1 MRKSFFIALL
11 FSFICSIACA
21 AAPAPATASAP
32 ASAAAAASNPSP
44 VVLTP
49 DQAKHALEVL
59 DDPKARA
66 KLADTLRAIAAAGAL
81 SAPPA
86 AASAP
91 AAPAASPASAA
102 SAVLAAIAVKNGL
115 VSQLSRQAA
124 VSLRSAGDAVRRSA
138 AALLDVHSVGSWW
151 RYEIASP
158 QGRTQLRELA
168 STLCA
173 ALLPAWLIGALLARA
188 LRRRINALGG
198 KIERSDA
205 ASTGGVDSAGE
216 AAAALDDVSKQP
228 STYGT
233 DVDAEQAARTQRN
246 TAHATRQ
253 WSLLQRLPF
262 ALLQTLLK
270 ALPLVVS
277 VLIAVFAASILT
289 DDGTAEER
297 VIDTL
302 IQIFAIARLVSL
314 GCELLFAA
322 DAPKLRLLPM
332 SDTTATFVER
342 WLVRLTAV
350 LALGIACAE
359 APVPLGLTPDAHEG
373 IVKAVTLIGHIML
386 ALLILQL
393 RKPVAQW
400 IRAWSERAHVFAFL
414 GHWLADVWAYIAA
427 FAVMALW
434 FVWALDVQNGYR
446 VLLDRGGI
454 SVAILVGAR
463 IVAIVTSGVLGRIFR
478 SSNGESGSIALQ
490 RAHRYYALLRRL
502 ASFVI
507 LVVALTF
514 VLSAWDIH
522 PWQSLFA
529 SDIGSRLLSAFVTVA
544 VAACLAI
551 VVWETINGAI
561 ERRLKRWMARGDL
574 LRAARLRTLLPM
586 FRTTLFVC
594 IALVIGL
601 TGLSEIG
608 VNVAPLLAGASIF
621 GVALGFG
628 SQKLVQDFITGM
640 FLLMENAM
648 QVGDWVTVAGVSG
661 TVEYLSIRTVRL
673 RGGDGSLYT
682 VPFSSVTTVNNTN
695 RGLGNAAV
703 RVSIAYG
710 QDVELAAKTLQEIG
724 ASLREDP
731 QFKDGIV
738 SDFSFWGVDQVDGAM
753 VTLAGQIQ
761 CRDSARW
768 PVQREFNKRILETFR
783 ERGIEI
789 ANPLRTTMVPPPA
802 GSSAAGPESDAS
814 GTVADAER
822 KEEPNA
828 EGNAEPNRDPK
839 NSKTESEAQSNAPR
853 EARTGSIERRKA

>member
-1 MRKSFFIALL
+1 MRKFFFIALL
-11 FSFICSIACA
+11 FSCLCTIAYA
-21 AAPAPATASAP
+21 AAPAPASAP

-59 DDPKARA
+59 DDPRSRA

-115 VSQLSRQAA
+115 ISQLSRQAA
-124 VSLRSAGDAVRRSA
+124 VSLRTTGDAVRRSA

-151 RYEIASP
+151 RYEIATP
-158 QGRTQLRELA
+158 EGRAQLRDLA

-173 ALLPAWLIGALLARA
+173 ALLPAWLIGVLLARA
-188 LRRRINALGG
+188 LKRHIDALGG
-198 KIERSDA
+198 KVE
-205 ASTGGVDSAGE
+205 STDSAVAESGDSASE
-216 AAAALDDVSKQP
+216 AAAALDDLSKR
-228 STYGT
+228 SNTYAT
-233 DVDAEQAARTQRN
+233 ETDAERAARTQRN

-262 ALLQTLLK
+262 ALLQTFLK
-270 ALPLVVS
+270 ALPLIVS
-277 VLIAVFAASILT
+277 VLVAVFAVSILT

-302 IQIFAIARLVSL
+302 IQIFAVARLVAL
-314 GCELLFAA
+314 ACGLLFAA

-332 SDTTATFVER
+332 SNATATFVER
-342 WLVRLTAV
+342 WLVRLTTVIAI
-350 LALGIACAE
+350 GIACAE

-373 IVKAVTLIGHIML
+373 IVKAVTLIGHVMI

-393 RKPVAQW
+393 RKPVAEW
-400 IRAWSERAHVFAFL
+400 LRAWSERARVFSFI

-454 SVAILVGAR
+454 SVAILIGAR

-507 LVVALTF
+507 LIVAFTF
-514 VLSAWDIH
+514 VLSVWDIH
-522 PWQSLFA
+522 PWQSLLV
-529 SDIGSRLLSAFVTVA
+529 SDIGKRLLSACITVA
-544 VAACLAI
+544 IAAFLAI

-561 ERRLKRWMARGDL
+561 ERRLKRWMTAGDL
-574 LRAARLRTLLPM
+574 VRAARLRTLLPM
-586 FRTTLFVC
+586 FRTTLFVS

-682 VPFSSVTTVNNTN
+682 IPFSSVTTVNNTN

-710 QDVELAAKTLQEIG
+710 QDVELARETLFEIG
-724 ASLREDP
+724 TSLREDP
-731 QFKDGIV
+731 NFKDGIV

-753 VTLAGQIQ
+753 VTLVGQIQ
-761 CRDSARW
+761 CRDSSRW
-768 PVQREFNKRILETFR
+768 PVQREFNKRILERFH
-783 ERGIEI
+783 ERGIVI
-789 ANPLRTTMVPPPA
+789 ANPLRTVMVPPADSAPA
-802 GSSAAGPESDAS
+802 AAAPESPSAPENPPAPDA
-814 GTVADAER
+814 GR
-822 KEEPNA
+822 P
-828 EGNAEPNRDPK
+828 G
-839 NSKTESEAQSNAPR
+839 
-853 EARTGSIERRKA
+853 